1 MAQNDNFDD
10 FINSEDYDK
19 LMELLQNGSEE
30 EINLLLGGIPQMNI
44 TPVTSPKMHTSEQIP
59 TPIST
64 TTPTSETKPNDE
76 TYSLGLDDE
85 KLAKMRKR
93 NTKNRCGEC
102 NTKLKLF
109 DYTCKCEIKFC
120 GKHKHP
126 EEHFCNFDHKK
137 RSRKVLEE
145 NNPAVV
151 ATKIRKI

>member
-10 FINSEDYDK
+10 FINSEDYEK
-19 LMELLQNGSEE
+19 LMEILQNGSEE
-30 EINLLLGGIPQMNI
+30 EVNMLLGGTPEVNI
-44 TPVTSPKMHTSEQIP
+44 TPVTSPKLHTPEPTLTSIP
-59 TPIST
+59 TTTST
-64 TTPTSETKPNDE
+64 PDTQSKEE
-76 TYSLGLDDE
+76 TYSLGLDEE
-85 KLAKMRKR
+85 KLAKMKRR

-126 EEHFCNFDHKK
+126 EDHYCNFDHKK
-137 RSRKVLEE
+137 KSRKILEE

-151 ATKIRKI
+151 AAKIRKI